1 MTGTAIQDMGAS
13 FSNGGESARVPVDR
27 NEAGAAVFARMVD
40 MSVSPCADIF
50 AGESSFWAG
59 GESARG
65 FIVASEGADLAGL
78 DSRYP
83 FDSVSRWLS
92 LLGLLD
98 FGKAREAEPSEIA
111 EQFDELDEY
120 ANETD
125 CPRPTN
131 AAREIAHRL
140 ALSAHRR
147 YSRYYAIY
155 PTSEGG
161 VAVQTTIRKG
171 AVILIDCLPEGG
183 VTIFF
188 RIDDEHHRAHYSPQ
202 SAGSLPDAF
211 FHEAIDKLRREAE
224 SRA

>member
-1 MTGTAIQDMGAS
+1 MMGAAIIQGTGTSISVGD
-13 FSNGGESARVPVDR
+13 ESARLPDNRNAAAAAAFSKMAGMRVPS
-27 NEAGAAVFARMVD
+27 ATF
-40 MSVSPCADIF
+40 F
-50 AGESSFWAG
+50 AGKAASWIG
-59 GESARG
+59 DESARQ
-65 FIVASEGADLAGL
+65 FVFADKTESTVFVPCYQAVVAIEGCA
-78 DSRYP
+78 REI
-83 FDSVSRWLS
+83 
-92 LLGLLD
+92 GLL
-98 FGKAREAEPSEIA
+98 AEPSEIA

-120 ANETD
+120 ADEKD
-125 CPRPTN
+125 FSRPTN
-131 AAREIAHRL
+131 TARETAHRL
-140 ALSAHRR
+140 ALSAHCR

-155 PTSEGG
+155 PTLEGG